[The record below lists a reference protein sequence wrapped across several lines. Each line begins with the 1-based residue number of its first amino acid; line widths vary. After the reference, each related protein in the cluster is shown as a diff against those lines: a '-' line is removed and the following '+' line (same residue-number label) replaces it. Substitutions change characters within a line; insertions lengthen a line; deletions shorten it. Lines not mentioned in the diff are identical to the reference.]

1 MTIPS
6 QKQAGR
12 TANGQFRPGVFGNRS
27 GNVHRSRHTLNA
39 DTIREMHLAMPKG
52 VTLAEA
58 LIASG

>member
-1 MTIPS
+1 V
-6 QKQAGR
+6 R
-12 TANGQFRPGVFGNRS
+12 TTPTPLCGDRS

>member
-1 MTIPS
+1 MR
-6 QKQAGR
+6 AGAGDRRVR
-12 TANGQFRPGVFGNRS
+12 TTPTPLCGNRS

>member
-1 MTIPS
+1 MR
-6 QKQAGR
+6 AGAGDR
-12 TANGQFRPGVFGNRS
+12 RVRATPTPLCGNRS

-39 DTIREMHLAMPKG
+39 DTIREMHLAMQKG